1 MGVPS
6 TAHGDVPLQA
16 PFFLELR
23 SEVVRLRP
31 LPVGDEE
38 SNKNCRTVKIC
49 RRSKPITNFGNR
61 WSLSPWR
68 TNRRT
73 LFTAPMAGESGR
85 SLFPLVRSAQQ
96 SNQGDTPL
104 CKSNQSGSVRA
115 RNVPIDLRER
125 ATHRWMNCDESHELP
140 LALFAFGVSVY
151 SRKRSN
157 NGINRC

>member
-1 MGVPS
+1 MNCDKSRELPLALIAFGISVYSRKRSNNKFCVVGGSWFATIIGGRMRVVPS

-31 LPVGDEE
+31 LPVGDKG

-68 TNRRT
+68 TNRRS
-73 LFTAPMAGESGR
+73 LFTAPTAGESER
-85 SLFPLVRSAQQ
+85 ILFP
-96 SNQGDTPL
+96 
-104 CKSNQSGSVRA
+104 SV
-115 RNVPIDLRER
+115 P
-125 ATHRWMNCDESHELP
+125 
-140 LALFAFGVSVY
+140 
-151 SRKRSN
+151 SRQPTN
-157 NGINRC
+157 HNL

>member
-1 MGVPS
+1 MRNEEFRVAALRLYLGVPS

-31 LPVGDEE
+31 LPVGDEG

-68 TNRRT
+68 TNRRN
-73 LFTAPMAGESGR
+73 LFTAPSAGESGR
-85 SLFPLVRSAQQ
+85 SLFPSVGQPNNQIKGTHLCANLIKVVRLGRGMS
-96 SNQGDTPL
+96 PL
-104 CKSNQSGSVRA
+104 
-115 RNVPIDLRER
+115 I
-125 ATHRWMNCDESHELP
+125 
-140 LALFAFGVSVY
+140 
-151 SRKRSN
+151 
-157 NGINRC
+157 

>member
-1 MGVPS
+1 MRNEEFRVAALRLYLGVPS

-31 LPVGDEE
+31 LPVGEE
-38 SNKNCRTVKIC
+38 GSNKNCRTVKIC

-68 TNRRT
+68 TNRRC
-73 LFTAPMAGESGR
+73 LFTALTAGESER
-85 SLFPLVRSAQQ
+85 NLHPSVRSAQQ

-115 RNVPIDLRER
+115 RNVPVDLMEH
-125 ATHRWMNCDESHELP
+125 ATHC
-140 LALFAFGVSVY
+140 
-151 SRKRSN
+151 
-157 NGINRC
+157 